1 MNVTRK
7 GKHEN
12 MKEIKQILQRV
23 KENLIQKE
31 NYEGYDDDNVAAVV
45 VQLEREWRRKELNN
59 KVWMKLVEGKYA

>member
-1 MNVTRK
+1 
-7 GKHEN
+7 
-12 MKEIKQILQRV
+12 V